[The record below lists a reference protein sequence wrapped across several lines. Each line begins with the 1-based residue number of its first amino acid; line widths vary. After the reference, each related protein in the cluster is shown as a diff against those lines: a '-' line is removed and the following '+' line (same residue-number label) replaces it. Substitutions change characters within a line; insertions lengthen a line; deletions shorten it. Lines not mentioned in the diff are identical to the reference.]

1 MNSVRP
7 LQTNGTGFMANT
19 IIVSCDGCGQ
29 RASTDHIA
37 RRLKRLEWTTRYRP
51 VHIHTLL
58 LGSVSPREEKD
69 FLYSP
74 DVELCGEAALALQA
88 VGISATGKTAEAVHA
103 EFQRGGFFL
112 THVLECPMERE
123 GEGDAELVSLLQRQL
138 ATVLTRIRRSLK
150 PKRLVLISGALE
162 NLQKKI
168 AAAELGC
175 AILLDGEKPF
185 VLDAGDAGVAARLHE
200 ALAAWVAY

>member
-1 MNSVRP
+1 
-7 LQTNGTGFMANT
+7 MANT

-29 RASTDHIA
+29 RASTEHIA

-51 VHIHTLL
+51 VHINTLL

-74 DVELCGEAALALQA
+74 NVEVCGEAAFVLQA
-88 VGISATGKTAEAVHA
+88 AGISASGKTAEAVHA
-103 EFQRGGFFL
+103 EFQRAGFFL

-123 GEGDAELVSLLQRQL
+123 GEGGAELVNLLQRQL
-138 ATVLTRIRRSLK
+138 PMVLTRIRRSLK
-150 PKRLVLISGALE
+150 PRRLVLISGALE
-162 NLQKKI
+162 NLHKEI

-185 VLDAGDAGVAARLHE
+185 ALDIGDAVVAARLHE
-200 ALAAWVAY
+200 ALAAPVAY